1 MLALLCFESK
11 NNGGGKTT
19 TSSFWRAQPNVC
31 SSKICL
37 PFWLDFSWTQELE
50 APWPAPARGLT
61 SELNEHSFLCWWQTL
76 FCCFKV
82 HLFFSVNLFPLQT
95 ALLSDRWCA
104 WVSLILCWI
113 LSSWM
118 LLRIWRIH
126 LPLCWLCCATVG
138 CPTASRRRWVHQA
151 VLVSSNA
158 KARKD
163 DHTAHWL
170 AWQNSVFPLETP
182 YFLETLNSSP
192 PVNQLSAQ
200 SLYSGACGSYAR
212 LY

>member
-1 MLALLCFESK
+1 M
-11 NNGGGKTT
+11 GGKKPPHPLSGGHNLMCVALRFACPFDWT
-19 TSSFWRAQPNVC
+19 FPGLRNWKPLGQPLPGVWPVNWMNTASYAGGKHCFVV
-31 SSKICL
+31 SKSI
-37 PFWLDFSWTQELE
+37 F
-50 APWPAPARGLT
+50 
-61 SELNEHSFLCWWQTL
+61 
-76 FCCFKV
+76 
-82 HLFFSVNLFPLQT
+82 FFSVNLFPLQT

-170 AWQNSVFPLETP
+170 AWQNSVFPLETL

-192 PVNQLSAQ
+192 PVRVNQLSAQ